1 MKCAKLH
8 LQDRSKIKTNKTN
21 NEKPRRFCQKRM
33 VNPEHEED
41 PRWTDVY
48 ERFYC
53 NDHENCDL
61 NETNDSVGTHQ
72 NREDLF
78 LTVQNLQFQG
88 DVDQSRRSR
97 TYFKYK
103 KLPDSQKHRMFIK
116 QIIDDSYQTDV
127 ARSSILSDYAENYTK
142 YFSNNDQSRPS
153 SSKSSIILYYSN
165 NKCKENKST
174 QVDLR
179 NGQQKKK
186 IKFEKVKNFKKR
198 VVKSAAN
205 EDLKHTQCENNDDDT
220 KIVYHRCGKRK
231 SLTISRAE
239 SPATVQ
245 VIRVDVVCNYSC
257 SSTMSDYDESKKEH
271 STLDTEQDDK
281 ETEIVKSKR
290 SHLPKKYVLTNTI
303 KTLDE
308 TVTGGKVTLLCKTFK
323 LADRTKTSLDR
334 KPNDSFTTVRPN
346 TSKVIKK

>member
-8 LQDRSKIKTNKTN
+8 LQDRSTIKSNKTN

-53 NDHENCDL
+53 NDHDNCYL

-72 NREDLF
+72 GREDLF
-78 LTVQNLQFQG
+78 LTVQNLQFLG
-88 DVDQSRRSR
+88 DVDQRRRSR
-97 TYFKYK
+97 TSFKYK
-103 KLPDSQKHRMFIK
+103 TLTDSQKHRMFVK
-116 QIIDDSYQTDV
+116 QVIDDSYQTDV
-127 ARSSILSDYAENYTK
+127 ARSSILSDYADNYTK

-153 SSKSSIILYYSN
+153 SSKSSIILYSLN
-165 NKCKENKST
+165 NKYKENKST

-179 NGQQKKK
+179 NGQVKKK
-186 IKFEKVKNFKKR
+186 TKFEKIKSLKKR
-198 VVKSAAN
+198 
-205 EDLKHTQCENNDDDT
+205 DLKSTVNEELKENQCDNNSADT
-220 KIVYHRCGKRK
+220 KITYHRNGKRK
-231 SLTISRAE
+231 SLTISRAD

-257 SSTMSDYDESKKEH
+257 SSTMSDYDESKKEL
-271 STLDTEQDDK
+271 STIDTEQDDK
-281 ETEIVKSKR
+281 ENQMMKPKI
-290 SHLPKKYVLTNTI
+290 SHYPKKYVLTNTV

-308 TVTGGKVTLLCKTFK
+308 NVSGGKVTLLCKTFK
-323 LADRTKTSLDR
+323 LTDRAKMFLDR
-334 KPNDSFTTVRPN
+334 KDIDSVNSVRPN
-346 TSKVIKK
+346 TSKVRK

>member
-8 LQDRSKIKTNKTN
+8 LQDRSTIKSNKTN

-53 NDHENCDL
+53 NDHENCYL

-72 NREDLF
+72 GREDLF

-88 DVDQSRRSR
+88 DVDQRRRSR
-97 TYFKYK
+97 TSFKYK
-103 KLPDSQKHRMFIK
+103 TLTDSQKHRMFVK
-116 QIIDDSYQTDV
+116 QVIDDSYQTDV

-153 SSKSSIILYYSN
+153 SSKSSIILYSLN

-179 NGQQKKK
+179 NGQVKKK
-186 IKFEKVKNFKKR
+186 TKFEKIKSLKKR
-198 VVKSAAN
+198 
-205 EDLKHTQCENNDDDT
+205 DLKSTINEELNQNQCDNNSADT
-220 KIVYHRCGKRK
+220 KITYHRNGKRK
-231 SLTISRAE
+231 SLTISRAD

-257 SSTMSDYDESKKEH
+257 SSTISDYDESKKEL
-271 STLDTEQDDK
+271 STIDTEQDDK
-281 ETEIVKSKR
+281 ENQMVKSKR
-290 SHLPKKYVLTNTI
+290 SYYPKKYVLTNTV

-308 TVTGGKVTLLCKTFK
+308 NVSGGKVTLLCKTFK
-323 LADRTKTSLDR
+323 LTDRAKMFLDR
-334 KPNDSFTTVRPN
+334 KDIDSVNSVRPN
-346 TSKVIKK
+346 TSKVRK

>member
-8 LQDRSKIKTNKTN
+8 LQDRSTIKSNKTN

-53 NDHENCDL
+53 NDHDNCYL

-72 NREDLF
+72 GREDLF
-78 LTVQNLQFQG
+78 LTVQNLQFLG
-88 DVDQSRRSR
+88 DVDQRRRSR
-97 TYFKYK
+97 TSFKYK
-103 KLPDSQKHRMFIK
+103 TLTDSQKHRMFVK
-116 QIIDDSYQTDV
+116 QVIDDSYQTDV
-127 ARSSILSDYAENYTK
+127 ARSSILSDYADNYTK

-153 SSKSSIILYYSN
+153 SSKSSIILYSLN
-165 NKCKENKST
+165 NKYKENKST

-179 NGQQKKK
+179 NGQVKKK
-186 IKFEKVKNFKKR
+186 TKFEKIKSLKKR
-198 VVKSAAN
+198 
-205 EDLKHTQCENNDDDT
+205 DLKSTINEELKENQCDNNSADT
-220 KIVYHRCGKRK
+220 KITYHRNGKRK
-231 SLTISRAE
+231 SLTISRAD

-257 SSTMSDYDESKKEH
+257 SSTMSDYDESKKEQN
-271 STLDTEQDDK
+271 TIDTEQDDK
-281 ETEIVKSKR
+281 ENQMMKPKI
-290 SHLPKKYVLTNTI
+290 SHYPKKYVLTNTV

-308 TVTGGKVTLLCKTFK
+308 NVSGGKVTLLCKTFK
-323 LADRTKTSLDR
+323 LTDRAKMFLDR
-334 KPNDSFTTVRPN
+334 KDIDSVNSVRPN
-346 TSKVIKK
+346 TSKVRK